1 MTIRSHVLISGH
13 MTLAYFRP
21 LQKDLELQSVQPDIF
36 NRGKASMPS
45 QAYSVSVISPKLR
58 HEEFMLCVADTLNY
72 LEKISDDIFS
82 RITNRVQVYKE
93 KVGAINKRVDVAQA
107 KIDRLKSSKKA
118 IQVFSSAKYPAPNEL
133 EEYTSIFN
141 GCRNEEMQRA
151 GIAIQSRHRI
161 VDGRVMKEK
170 LSYHNISSKKRNEA
184 DRGEGLGKLPKGL
197 ISVSSLLLFNTA
209 ENPYKKYV
217 MLDPLSGAVTKT
229 RTAIEDE
236 ESQLGEAPTT
246 ITNREQIDRA
256 VADSYLYMPGLG
268 EVPEIDVPAYLPD
281 LPGVADDLSYR

>member
-1 MTIRSHVLISGH
+1 
-13 MTLAYFRP
+13 
-21 LQKDLELQSVQPDIF
+21 
-36 NRGKASMPS
+36 MPS
-45 QAYSVSVISPKLR
+45 QTYNVSVVSPKLR
-58 HEEFMLCVADTLNY
+58 HEEFMLCVADTLSY
-72 LEKISDDIFS
+72 LERVSDDIFS
-82 RITNRVQVYKE
+82 RITNRVQVYKD

-107 KIDRLKSSKKA
+107 KIDRLKNSKKA
-118 IQVFSSAKYPAPNEL
+118 IQVFSSAKYPAPDEL
-133 EEYTSIFN
+133 EEYASIFA
-141 GCRNEEMQRA
+141 GSKNEEMQRSM
-151 GIAIQSRHRI
+151 IAVQSRHRV

-170 LSYHNISSKKRNEA
+170 LSYHNISARRREEA

-197 ISVSSLLLFNTA
+197 TSVSSLLLFNTS

-246 ITNREQIDRA
+246 ITNREEMDRA

>member
-1 MTIRSHVLISGH
+1 
-13 MTLAYFRP
+13 
-21 LQKDLELQSVQPDIF
+21 
-36 NRGKASMPS
+36 MPS
-45 QAYSVSVISPKLR
+45 QSYNVSVLSPKLR
-58 HEEFMLCVADTLNY
+58 HEEFILCVADTLNY
-72 LEKISDDIFS
+72 LEQVSDDIFS
-82 RITNRVQVYKE
+82 RITNRVQVYKNQ
-93 KVGAINKRVDVAQA
+93 VSAINKRVDVAQA
-107 KIDRLKSSKKA
+107 KIDRLKNSKKA
-118 IQVFSSAKYPAPNEL
+118 IQVFSSAKYPAADEL
-133 EEYTSIFN
+133 QAYTSIFN
-141 GCRNEEMQRA
+141 GNKSYEEMHRSNVPV
-151 GIAIQSRHRI
+151 QSRHRV
-161 VDGRVMKEK
+161 VDGRVMKER
-170 LSYHNISSKKRNEA
+170 LAYHQINAKKRNEA

-197 ISVSSLLLFNTA
+197 KSVSSLLLFNTA

-246 ITNREQIDRA
+246 ITNREQMDRA